1 MLYIGISAVL
11 FAAIMLSRE
20 YGRYMK
26 KRLAECEG
34 FLSFIGYM
42 RIQVG
47 CFMRPL
53 CELCE
58 NFSSEAL
65 EKSGF
70 TNALKTEKNIYDA
83 YKASESAL
91 SLSAEEKEV
100 LEVLFSS
107 VGECYLDEGV
117 KIIEASHTKMERH
130 YSELKA
136 ECPRSTKLVSVLS
149 ATLAVG
155 FLILV
160 I

>member
-20 YGRYMK
+20 YARYMK
-26 KRLAECEG
+26 KRLDECEG
-34 FLSFIGYM
+34 FLAFIGYM

-53 CELCE
+53 RELSE

-65 EKSGF
+65 AKSGF
-70 TNALKTEKNIYDA
+70 TDALRVEKNIYDA
-83 YKASESAL
+83 YKVSEPAL

-107 VGECYLDEGV
+107 VGECYLEEGV
-117 KIIEASHTKMERH
+117 RLIEASHTKMEGL

-136 ECPRSTKLVSVLS
+136 ERPRSTKLVSVLS